1 MHVREHPK
9 FAEVADLLAR
19 LRAEHELLTA
29 EHRAAIEA
37 LATAPAAA
45 TLSPEERAR
54 VVLDGGAPG
63 TADAARRAEGER
75 ELAARE
81 RLAML
86 PRVIDQLATRLE
98 AIRERARE
106 EVLVADPIPP
116 DLWEQA
122 RRAVDAAITAETKRR
137 ARVVQAGFGTWEL
150 AAPGWLQEAAQL
162 R

>member
-1 MHVREHPK
+1 MHVRENRK

-37 LATAPAAA
+37 LATAPTAAA
-45 TLSPEERAR
+45 LSPEERAR

-81 RLAML
+81 RLALL
-86 PRVIDQLATRLE
+86 PRVIDELAGRLE
-98 AIRERARE
+98 IIRERARE
-106 EVLVADPIPP
+106 ELLAQEPIPP
-116 DLWEQA
+116 AIWEQA
-122 RRAVDAAITAETKRR
+122 RKAVEVAVSAERERR
-137 ARVVQAGFGTWEL
+137 ARVVSRGFGTFEL
-150 AAPGWLQEAAQL
+150 QAPDWLREAAWL